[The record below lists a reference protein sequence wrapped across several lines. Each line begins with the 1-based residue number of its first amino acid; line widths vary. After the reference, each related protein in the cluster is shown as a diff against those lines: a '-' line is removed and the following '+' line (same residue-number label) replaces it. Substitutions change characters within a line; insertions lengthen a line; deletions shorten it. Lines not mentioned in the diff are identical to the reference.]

1 MSNKITI
8 FRHLPKNNKLE
19 VLTFD
24 SYIEMDKFRL
34 KFLKRKDKYLS
45 DDIFKDIL
53 DDVSSRV
60 LEDTSFETKL
70 EIAKQHLEDIMTDW
84 IYVKE
89 VETEYSLDRLEDDV
103 HND

>member
-1 MSNKITI
+1 MNNKVTI

-24 SYIEMDKFRL
+24 NYMEMDKFRL

-45 DDIFKDIL
+45 GDIFKDIL

-60 LEDTSFETKL
+60 LEDTPFETKL
-70 EIAKQHLEDIMTDW
+70 EIAKQQLEDIMTDW
-84 IYVKE
+84 VYVKE
-89 VETEYSLDRLEDDV
+89 IETEYSLDRLEV
-103 HND
+103 YTHNE